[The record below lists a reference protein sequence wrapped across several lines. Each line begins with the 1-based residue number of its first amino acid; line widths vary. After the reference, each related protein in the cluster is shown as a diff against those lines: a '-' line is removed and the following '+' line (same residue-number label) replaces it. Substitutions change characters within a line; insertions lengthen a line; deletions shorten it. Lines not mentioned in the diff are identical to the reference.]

1 MFRLYYRRILG
12 IFYVILSF
20 IYTIYRMGS
29 GLTIGDI
36 FISIS
41 LMVLGVY
48 LLKYKV
54 KKANKDIKIKWSEE
68 LQNYQII

>member
-1 MFRLYYRRILG
+1 MYRLYYRRILG

-29 GLTIGDI
+29 GLTIGDV
-36 FISIS
+36 FLSIS

-48 LLKYKV
+48 LLKYKA
-54 KKANKDIKIKWSEE
+54 KKAKKDIKIE
-68 LQNYQII
+68 

>member
-1 MFRLYYRRILG
+1 MFRFYYRRILG
-12 IFYVILSF
+12 VFYILLSF
-20 IYTIYRMGS
+20 IYTVYRLGS

-48 LLKYKV
+48 LIKYKI
-54 KKANKDIKIKWSEE
+54 KKIPKDNIKK
-68 LQNYQII
+68 

>member
-1 MFRLYYRRILG
+1 MFRFYYRRILG
-12 IFYVILSF
+12 VFYILLSF
-20 IYTIYRMGS
+20 IYTIYRIGS

-48 LLKYKV
+48 LIKYKI
-54 KKANKDIKIKWSEE
+54 KKIPKDNIKK
-68 LQNYQII
+68 

>member
-1 MFRLYYRRILG
+1 MYRLYYRRILG

-20 IYTIYRMGS
+20 IYTIYRTGS

-54 KKANKDIKIKWSEE
+54 KKANKDIKIK
-68 LQNYQII
+68 